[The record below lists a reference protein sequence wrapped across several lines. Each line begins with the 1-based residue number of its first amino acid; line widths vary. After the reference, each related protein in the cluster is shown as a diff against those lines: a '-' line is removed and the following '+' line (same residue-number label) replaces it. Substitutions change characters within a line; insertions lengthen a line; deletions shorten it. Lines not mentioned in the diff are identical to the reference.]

1 MSKIEELI
9 QRLCPDGVEYKP
21 LEDVC
26 SFYNGFAFK
35 SSLFKERGFKIVRIT
50 NIDGRGID
58 MSDIKFFDAKDY
70 KANLKTY
77 EINRGDILIA
87 MSGAT
92 TGKIGYYDQTET
104 LYLNQR
110 VGKILSKRELLDQ
123 KYLYHFLLTQS
134 TNIYLSAGGG
144 AQPNL
149 SSQKFLKEFT
159 IPVPPIEVQQ
169 EIVRILDKFTAISEK
184 LNAELDLRKKQYE
197 YYCEFL
203 ITREKGTEK
212 RLKDILLIKNGRD
225 YKHLKEGDIP
235 VYGSG
240 GVMTYVNE
248 STYDKPSVLIPRKGS
263 LDKLYYI
270 DTPFWNVDTVFY
282 TEIKTDIIVPKYLY
296 YSLRLQH
303 LEKLNNA
310 GGVPSL
316 TQSVLKNVC
325 VLVPPIS
332 EQERI
337 VSILDKFEA
346 LLYDKEKGLPAEI
359 RKVQQQYEYYR
370 DKLLTF

>member
-9 QRLCPDGVEYKP
+9 QKLCPNGVEYKTLGEISVVLIGEFVRKDKQNDTAMYP
-21 LEDVC
+21 V
-26 SFYNGFAFK
+26 YNGGVSNTGFYDDFNRTANK
-35 SSLFKERGFKIVRIT
+35 IIISARGANAGYVNKIHT
-50 NIDGRGID
+50 NFWSGNSCYTID
-58 MSDIKFFDAKDY
+58 
-70 KANLKTY
+70 
-77 EINRGDILIA
+77 EINKNVDW
-87 MSGAT
+87 M
-92 TGKIGYYDQTET
+92 
-104 LYLNQR
+104 
-110 VGKILSKRELLDQ
+110 
-123 KYLYHFLLTQS
+123 FLF
-134 TNIYLSAGGG
+134 Y
-144 AQPNL
+144 
-149 SSQKFLKEFT
+149 FLKKQQNNFVGIQQKGG
-159 IPVPPIEVQQ
+159 IPAISKKQIEEIIIPIPPIEVQQ
-169 EIVRILDKFTAISEK
+169 EIVRILDKFSTLSEK
-184 LNAELDLRKKQYE
+184 LNRELELRKKQYE
-197 YYCEFL
+197 YYCEYL
-203 ITREKGTEK
+203 ITRETGTVK
-212 RLKDILLIKNGRD
+212 SLKDILLIKNGRD

-263 LDKLYYI
+263 LDKLYYV

-325 VLVPPIS
+325 VLVPPID
-332 EQERI
+332 EQKHI
-337 VSILDKFEA
+337 VSILDKFET
-346 LLYDKEKGLPAEI
+346 LINDQEKGLPAEI